1 VSLGRCKKVLPR
13 PTEQDRSS
21 NGPEFFISNLFPI
34 YTRDG
39 AILFPA
45 RSRTA
50 RLGESGVSGQPR
62 GGTAGQSLER
72 TKVTQDRWGEKL
84 GAPRM
89 GLTAKADPRRF

>member
-1 VSLGRCKKVLPR
+1 VLADHWEAGRYKKVMPR

-21 NGPEFFISNLFPI
+21 NGPEFCISNLFPI

-50 RLGESGVSGQPR
+50 RLGESGTGE
-62 GGTAGQSLER
+62 TAM
-72 TKVTQDRWGEKL
+72 
-84 GAPRM
+84 GAI
-89 GLTAKADPRRF
+89 